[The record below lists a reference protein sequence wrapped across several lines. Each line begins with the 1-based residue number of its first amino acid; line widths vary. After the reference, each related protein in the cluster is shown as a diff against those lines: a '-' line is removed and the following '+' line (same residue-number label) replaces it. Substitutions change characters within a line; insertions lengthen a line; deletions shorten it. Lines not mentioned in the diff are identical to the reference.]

1 MSVLSNFHLRCQ
13 IASLVRGWRRGSGL
27 PLIILPSTAA
37 SLQFAGQLSRDMP
50 VAIIGNP
57 RLLADW
63 APSLCAQAR
72 SPLDMWR
79 EVKSREQLPCAVI
92 SYPDQLIGVD
102 PSFHK
107 TTIRDRNYTFSIVE
121 MMLLMKF
128 QPPAYLGQA
137 HFRGRGEK
145 AVSTLTLKKFAGG
158 MPAGLPKEKFDEW
171 LIQLMRPVL
180 ECCESQHDGWWARDI
195 FPLKMDDN
203 FEKMLKLR
211 LLEIEALLL
220 MGGDLPEAARSYRQ
234 LLAELQMVRRKP
246 LQLAA

>member
-1 MSVLSNFHLRCQ
+1 MSIVSNFHLRREV
-13 IASLVRGWRRGSGL
+13 ASLVRGWRYGSGP

-72 SPLDMWR
+72 SPLDLWR
-79 EVKSREQLPCAVI
+79 EVKPREQLPCAVL

-107 TTIRDRNYTFSIVE
+107 IAIGDRNYTFSIVE

-128 QPPAYLGQA
+128 QPPCYLGKA
-137 HFRGRGEK
+137 HFRGRGGK

-171 LIQLMRPVL
+171 LIRLMRPVI
-180 ECCESQHDGWWARDI
+180 ECGENPHDGWQARDI

-211 LLEIEALLL
+211 LLEIEALLR
-220 MGGDLPEAARSYRQ
+220 MGGDLPETARSYRE
-234 LLAELQMVRRKP
+234 LLAELQMVRRRP
-246 LQLAA
+246 LQLVV